1 MADAGRRL
9 RKPHPES
16 RPGRVVASYGRRVLV
31 EDEQQ
36 KRLNCQLKGRRLKA
50 VCGDHVEWYPDSSNG
65 VVTAIAARRN
75 ELRRPDSRGR
85 VEILAA
91 NISQLVVVIAP
102 TPPVDEFLADRYLA
116 AARLMGADSLVVC
129 NKSDQGSVDL
139 AGEYRT
145 IGYPVVSVSAET
157 SESMELLA
165 TALTGHTSILVG
177 QSGVGKSSLSNTL
190 IPGLAVATQTLS
202 EGTGEGKHTT
212 STAILHHLPGGG
224 EIIDSPGVRDFAP
237 PPTELKRVDFG
248 FPEFDQ
254 PVREC
259 RFNDCLH
266 LKEPQCGVQA
276 AVDSGEISAR
286 RYRSYRELLHLMR
299 KLKETTG
306 G

>member
-1 MADAGRRL
+1 MPEAGRRQ

-31 EDEQQ
+31 EDDQR

-50 VCGDHVEWYPDSSNG
+50 VCGDRVQWYPDSHNG
-65 VVTAIAARRN
+65 IVTGIATRSN

-116 AARLMGADSLVVC
+116 AARLMGADSLVAC
-129 NKSDQGSVDL
+129 NKSDLGSVDL
-139 AGEYRT
+139 ADQYRS
-145 IGYPVVSVSAET
+145 IGYAVVLVSAQT
-157 SESMELLA
+157 GASMELLA
-165 TALTGHTSILVG
+165 TALSGHTSVLVG

-202 EGTGEGKHTT
+202 EGSGEGKHTT

-248 FPEFDQ
+248 FPEFDEA
-254 PVREC
+254 VRQC

-266 LKEPQCGVQA
+266 LKEPQCGVRA
-276 AVDSGEISAR
+276 AVDNGEISAR

-299 KLKETTG
+299 KLKENAAG
-306 G
+306 

>member
-1 MADAGRRL
+1 MPDAGRRL

-16 RPGRVVASYGRRVLV
+16 RPGRVVASYGRRVLI
-31 EDEQQ
+31 EDDQR

-50 VCGDHVEWYPDSSNG
+50 VCGDHVEWYPDSHNG

-129 NKSDQGSVDL
+129 NKSDLGGVDL

-145 IGYPVVSVSAET
+145 IGYPVVSVSAKT
-157 SESMELLA
+157 SESMESLA

-177 QSGVGKSSLSNTL
+177 QSGVGKSALSNTL

-212 STAILHHLPGGG
+212 STAILHHLPDGG

-237 PPTELKRVDFG
+237 PPTELKRVEIG

-254 PVREC
+254 AMREC

-266 LKEPQCGVQA
+266 LKEPQCGVRT

-299 KLKETTG
+299 RLMENPG

>member
-1 MADAGRRL
+1 MPEAGRRQ

-31 EDEQQ
+31 EDEQR

-50 VCGDHVEWYPDSSNG
+50 VCGDRVEWYPDSQNG
-65 VVTAIAARRN
+65 VVTAITTRRN

-129 NKSDQGSVDL
+129 NKSDLGSVDL
-139 AGEYRT
+139 AGEYQT
-145 IGYPVVSVSAET
+145 IGYPVVSVSAKT
-157 SESMELLA
+157 SASMELLA
-165 TALTGHTSILVG
+165 TALSGHTSVLVG

-202 EGTGEGKHTT
+202 EGSGEGKHTT

-224 EIIDSPGVRDFAP
+224 EIIDSPGVREYAP

-254 PVREC
+254 AVQQC

-266 LKEPQCGVQA
+266 LKEPQCGVRA

-299 KLKETTG
+299 RLQENLTS
-306 G
+306 

>member
-1 MADAGRRL
+1 MPDAGRRL
-9 RKPHPES
+9 PKHHPES
-16 RPGRVVASYGRRVLV
+16 RPGRVVASYGRRVLI
-31 EDEQQ
+31 EDEQR

-50 VCGDHVEWYPDSSNG
+50 VCGDQVEWYPDSHNG

-102 TPPVDEFLADRYLA
+102 TPAVDEFLADRYLA

-129 NKSDQGSVDL
+129 NKSDLGSIDL
-139 AGEYRT
+139 TGEYRT
-145 IGYPVVSVSAET
+145 IGYPVVSVSART

-165 TALTGHTSILVG
+165 TALADHTSVLVG
-177 QSGVGKSSLSNTL
+177 QSGVGKSSLSNAL
-190 IPGLAVATQTLS
+190 IPGLAVATQKLS
-202 EGTGEGKHTT
+202 AATGEGKHTT
-212 STAILHHLPGGG
+212 STAILHHLPDGG

-254 PVREC
+254 PMRQC

-266 LKEPQCGVQA
+266 LKEPQCGVRA
-276 AVDSGEISAR
+276 AVDRGEISAR

-299 KLKETTG
+299 RLQETPG

>member
-1 MADAGRRL
+1 MPEAGRRQ

-31 EDEQQ
+31 EDEQR

-50 VCGDHVEWYPDSSNG
+50 VCGDQVEWYPDSSNG

-145 IGYPVVSVSAET
+145 IGYPVVSVSAKT

-224 EIIDSPGVRDFAP
+224 EIIDSPGVREFAP

>member
-1 MADAGRRL
+1 MPDAGRRL

-145 IGYPVVSVSAET
+145 IGYPVVSVSAKT

-177 QSGVGKSSLSNTL
+177 QSGAGKSSLSNTL

>member
-1 MADAGRRL
+1 MPDAGNRP
-9 RKPHPES
+9 KKHHPES

-31 EDEQQ
+31 EDDRR

-50 VCGDHVEWYPDSSNG
+50 VCGDNIEWYPDRHNG
-65 VVTAIAARRN
+65 VVTAIATRRN

-85 VEILAA
+85 IEILAA

-102 TPPVDEFLADRYLA
+102 TPVVDEFLVDRYLA

-129 NKSDQGSVDL
+129 NKSDLGGLDL
-139 AGEYRT
+139 AGEYET
-145 IGYPVVSVSAET
+145 IGYPLVSVSAKT

-165 TALTGHTSILVG
+165 TALKGHTSVLVG
-177 QSGVGKSSLSNTL
+177 QSGVGKSSLSNAL
-190 IPGLAVATQTLS
+190 IPRLALATQALS
-202 EGTGEGKHTT
+202 EATGEGKHTT

-237 PPTELKRVDFG
+237 PPMELNRVDFG

-254 PVREC
+254 AVQQC

-266 LKEPQCGVQA
+266 LKEPQCAVKA

-299 KLKETTG
+299 RLQENLSG
-306 G
+306 

>member
-1 MADAGRRL
+1 MPDAGRRL

-31 EDEQQ
+31 EDEQR

-129 NKSDQGSVDL
+129 NKSDLGNIDL
-139 AGEYRT
+139 ADEYRT
-145 IGYPVVSVSAET
+145 IGYPVVSVSART
-157 SESMELLA
+157 SESMESLA
-165 TALTGHTSILVG
+165 TALTGHTSVLVG
-177 QSGVGKSSLSNTL
+177 QSGVGKSSLSNAL
-190 IPGLAVATQTLS
+190 IPGLTVATQKLS
-202 EGTGEGKHTT
+202 TATGEGKHTT
-212 STAILHHLPGGG
+212 STAILHHLPDGG

-254 PVREC
+254 PMRQC

-266 LKEPQCGVQA
+266 LKEPQCGVRA
-276 AVDSGEISAR
+276 AVDRGEISAR

-299 KLKETTG
+299 KLKETPG

>member
-1 MADAGRRL
+1 MSEARRRQ
-9 RKPHPES
+9 RKTHPET
-16 RPGRVVASYGRRVLV
+16 RPGRVVASDGRRVLV
-31 EDEQQ
+31 EDDQRQ
-36 KRLNCQLKGRRLKA
+36 RLNGQLKGRRLKA
-50 VCGDHVEWYPDSSNG
+50 VCGDRVEWYPDSHNG
-65 VVTAIAARRN
+65 IVTAITTRRN

-139 AGEYRT
+139 AGEYQT
-145 IGYPVVSVSAET
+145 IGYPVVSVSAQT
-157 SESMELLA
+157 GESMESLA
-165 TALTGHTSILVG
+165 TALSGHTSVLVG

-202 EGTGEGKHTT
+202 EGSGEGKHTT

-248 FPEFDQ
+248 FPEFDEALRQ
-254 PVREC
+254 C

-266 LKEPQCGVQA
+266 LKEPQCGVRA
-276 AVDSGEISAR
+276 AVDNGEISAR

-299 KLKETTG
+299 KVKENAAG
-306 G
+306 